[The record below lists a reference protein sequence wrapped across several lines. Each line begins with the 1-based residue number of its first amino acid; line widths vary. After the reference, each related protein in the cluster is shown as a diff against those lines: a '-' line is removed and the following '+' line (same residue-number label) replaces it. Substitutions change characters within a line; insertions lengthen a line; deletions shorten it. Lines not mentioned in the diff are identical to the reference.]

1 MLHVIALA
9 VLPALILIYYTYQQD
24 KLQREPVKNIVKAF
38 FYGWLSV
45 FASLLISMPL
55 MWMGAF
61 PQEITSFWGAVRT
74 AFLGA
79 AIPEETAKL
88 FCLWLFLRKCRDFD
102 ERMDG
107 IVYAVCVGM
116 GFAAFENIEYL
127 FAAGSDWITTGIGRS
142 LTAIPGHF
150 GFAVIMGYYYSLN
163 WFDKYRAPGA
173 GIKMWLYPV
182 LAHGIYDTIAMQS
195 AVTPEM
201 SGIFSALTSSIKPI
215 DLSFSTNIRANN
227 GKLELCNFDINSKNI
242 AYDALPIINKFNPLS
257 YGINVG
263 KNAKGTLDVQNVNIK
278 DNKIQLNGYLVISKN
293 E

>member
-9 VLPALILIYYTYQQD
+9 VLPAIILIYYTYQQD
-24 KLQREPVKNIVKAF
+24 KLQREPVGNIVKAF
-38 FYGWLSV
+38 FYGWGSV

-55 MWMGAF
+55 MRMGAF

-127 FAAGSDWITTGIGRS
+127 FASGSDWITTGIGRS

-150 GFAVIMGYYYSLN
+150 GFAVIMGYYYSLYHFIEQSDRN
-163 WFDKYRAPGA
+163 RYF
-173 GIKMWLYPV
+173 ILLMPV
-182 LAHGIYDTIAMQS
+182 LAHGIYDAL
-195 AVTPEM
+195 AL
-201 SGIFSALTSSIKPI
+201 SGT
-215 DLSFSTNIRANN
+215 
-227 GKLELCNFDINSKNI
+227 
-242 AYDALPIINKFNPLS
+242 
-257 YGINVG
+257 
-263 KNAKGTLDVQNVNIK
+263 VNIYVGGVSAIILIIFCIWMHRFALK
-278 DNKIQLNGYLVISKN
+278 KIIAHLDNDKRTSFEQKYDDNYEKWTFPKL
-293 E
+293 